1 MKPVGI
7 QVRLLMILVLFN
19 VNHVWGQIS
28 APIGNWVEHFPST
41 WGVISCGYKNRFGHP
56 HKEALQVW
64 KDSEIL
70 RTDLQGSIEF
80 RSNGETISVRG
91 FHQDRGWY
99 WIKK

>member
-1 MKPVGI
+1 MEI
-7 QVRLLMILVLFN
+7 ER
-19 VNHVWGQIS
+19 IS
-28 APIGNWVEHFPST
+28 VTKIPHHGSRSSASQDWVKYFPST
-41 WGVISCGYKNRFGHP
+41 WGVISCGYNNRFGHP
-56 HKEALQVW
+56 HKETLQVW